1 MGVRVREKIRGSGE
15 WWIFISH
22 RRKRASKK
30 IGTRKAAKEAA
41 TKIEREIALERFNL
55 ETPEEMKPLLFRK
68 YAERWMKQ
76 HAEVNCKPATVLNY
90 RYALDV
96 NLLPALG
103 DKDIR
108 EITRDDVKAL
118 CFEMKQKGL
127 SPGVVK
133 LRGTILGG
141 IFNAAIEDG
150 LLVGNPAIRLG
161 KIVKVP
167 SRKGRVDFLNQ
178 DESRKL
184 LDTVQEHF
192 PRWLPFFLTAL
203 RTGMRVGELIALQ
216 WEDIDWN
223 GKFIEV
229 RRAIS
234 RGVVGTP
241 KNGKPRRIDLS
252 DRLSAVL
259 TDHRKGMAKEAL
271 AQGRSMPERVFVNP
285 EGGELQAS
293 SVVKPYRRI
302 LTKAG
307 LRRLR
312 FHDLRHSFASAL
324 LANGEPLS
332 YVKEQMG
339 HSSIQITVDVY
350 GHLEP
355 GANREAVNRLDDPE
369 WKIQGRKTRET
380 APPVHPEGIARQ
392 GNANELAEIIGD
404 SGIITGKVGL
414 YHESQA
420 CAAGGAPVPGQA
432 SGVDPVP
439 LPADDGRAALRAN
452 RIFRPRQMHVPYVD
466 MREPLPGDAIRRGQ
480 PVGRRRRGGCAV
492 LRIVARD
499 VERDLPVRIRHEVD
513 HLPNLRFRIV
523 VPRVEKRGELD
534 VGRLRGRPDRR
545 EDRVEIPPADLPVEG
560 GVHRSQVDVH
570 RVHEGKEL
578 GQRFRTNVPVGDQDV
593 PHPRRPER
601 LGAFEDV
608 FELDQRLV
616 VGVGDP
622 DRILPARRSEQI
634 LDPHRFDRD
643 PAQDELPVLAEL
655 APEVAPDGTDGEDA
669 RAGVKVE
676 ERFLLDGVHRDGGD
690 LPVRGGDERPA
701 PVLADPAD
709 PGLPLRDTAPV
720 GAEHAP
726 HGVPFRS
733 PVRGDLV
740 SSGFRRHET
749 VPPPD
754 ARRRCNRS
762 RRNRAARSA

>member
-41 TKIEREIALERFNL
+41 VKIEREIALERFNL
-55 ETPEEMKPLLFRK
+55 ETPEERRPLLFRQ

-76 HAEVNCKPATVLNY
+76 HAKVNCKPETVRNY

-96 NLLPALG
+96 NLLPAIG

-108 EITRDDVKAL
+108 AITRDDVKTL
-118 CFEMKQKGL
+118 CFDMKQKGL

-167 SRKGRVDFLNQ
+167 SRKGRVDFLNP

-184 LDTVQEHF
+184 LDAVLEHF
-192 PRWLPFFLTAL
+192 PRWFPFFLTAL

-234 RGVVGTP
+234 RGEVGTP

-271 AQGRSMPERVFVNP
+271 AQGRSKPDRVFVNP

-324 LANGEPLS
+324 LANGEPLA

-380 APPVHPEGIARQ
+380 APPAHPEEITRQ
-392 GNANELAEIIGD
+392 GNTNNSLKELAIQG
-404 SGIITGKVGL
+404 
-414 YHESQA
+414 
-420 CAAGGAPVPGQA
+420 
-432 SGVDPVP
+432 
-439 LPADDGRAALRAN
+439 
-452 RIFRPRQMHVPYVD
+452 
-466 MREPLPGDAIRRGQ
+466 
-480 PVGRRRRGGCAV
+480 
-492 LRIVARD
+492 
-499 VERDLPVRIRHEVD
+499 
-513 HLPNLRFRIV
+513 
-523 VPRVEKRGELD
+523 
-534 VGRLRGRPDRR
+534 
-545 EDRVEIPPADLPVEG
+545 
-560 GVHRSQVDVH
+560 
-570 RVHEGKEL
+570 
-578 GQRFRTNVPVGDQDV
+578 
-593 PHPRRPER
+593 
-601 LGAFEDV
+601 
-608 FELDQRLV
+608 
-616 VGVGDP
+616 
-622 DRILPARRSEQI
+622 
-634 LDPHRFDRD
+634 
-643 PAQDELPVLAEL
+643 
-655 APEVAPDGTDGEDA
+655 
-669 RAGVKVE
+669 
-676 ERFLLDGVHRDGGD
+676 
-690 LPVRGGDERPA
+690 
-701 PVLADPAD
+701 
-709 PGLPLRDTAPV
+709 
-720 GAEHAP
+720 
-726 HGVPFRS
+726 
-733 PVRGDLV
+733 
-740 SSGFRRHET
+740 
-749 VPPPD
+749 
-754 ARRRCNRS
+754 
-762 RRNRAARSA
+762 

>member
-1 MGVRVREKIRGSGE
+1 MGVRVREKEEGSGE
-15 WWIFISH
+15 WWIFINYKG
-22 RRKRASKK
+22 RRASKRAGSK
-30 IGTRKAAKEAA
+30 RAAKEAA
-41 TKIEREIALERFNL
+41 VKIEREIALERFNL
-55 ETPEEMKPLLFRK
+55 ETPEERRPLSFRQ

-76 HAEVNCKPATVLNY
+76 HVEMNCKPETARNY

-108 EITRDDVKAL
+108 AITRDDVKTL
-118 CFEMKQKGL
+118 CFDMKQKGL

-167 SRKGRVDFLNQ
+167 SRKGRVDFLNP

-184 LDTVQEHF
+184 LGTVQEHF

-234 RGVVGTP
+234 RGEVGTP

-271 AQGRSMPERVFVNP
+271 AQGRSMPERVFINP

-302 LTKAG
+302 LAKAG
-307 LRRLR
+307 LRRIR

-324 LANGEPLS
+324 LANGEPLA

-355 GANREAVNRLDDPE
+355 GANREAVNRLDDPS
-369 WKIQGRKTRET
+369 WKIQGRKTGET
-380 APPVHPEGIARQ
+380 APPAHPEETACQ
-392 GNANELAEIIGD
+392 GNTNNSLKEYGD
-404 SGIITGKVGL
+404 SGISPGRVGL
-414 YHESQA
+414 YHESQP

-432 SGVDPVP
+432 TRVDAVP
-439 LPADDGRAALRAN
+439 LPADDGRTALRAN
-452 RIFRPRQMHVPYVD
+452 RILRPRQVHVPDVD
-466 MREPLPGDAIRRGQ
+466 VREPLPGDAIRRSE
-480 PVGRRRRGGCAV
+480 PVRRRRRGGGAV
-492 LRIVARD
+492 LRKVA
-499 VERDLPVRIRHEVD
+499 
-513 HLPNLRFRIV
+513 
-523 VPRVEKRGELD
+523 
-534 VGRLRGRPDRR
+534 
-545 EDRVEIPPADLPVEG
+545 
-560 GVHRSQVDVH
+560 
-570 RVHEGKEL
+570 
-578 GQRFRTNVPVGDQDV
+578 
-593 PHPRRPER
+593 
-601 LGAFEDV
+601 
-608 FELDQRLV
+608 
-616 VGVGDP
+616 
-622 DRILPARRSEQI
+622 
-634 LDPHRFDRD
+634 
-643 PAQDELPVLAEL
+643 
-655 APEVAPDGTDGEDA
+655 
-669 RAGVKVE
+669 
-676 ERFLLDGVHRDGGD
+676 
-690 LPVRGGDERPA
+690 
-701 PVLADPAD
+701 
-709 PGLPLRDTAPV
+709 
-720 GAEHAP
+720 
-726 HGVPFRS
+726 
-733 PVRGDLV
+733 
-740 SSGFRRHET
+740 
-749 VPPPD
+749 
-754 ARRRCNRS
+754 
-762 RRNRAARSA
+762 